1 MSTRLLD
8 SILAADNAS
17 PLPSS
22 APPASEAVGPL
33 GLPRS
38 AVGRLVSLKTES
50 SGVATSP
57 PPSPGVS
64 ILKTSSGSF
73 GSFETSSGS
82 ALHRQLSR
90 QSSSPSRSSSP
101 GAFSKK
107 VSVRFN
113 HIHAKDTTG
122 PDTPDG
128 AAAMP
133 YDPDNFDDAMARVSP
148 HEDKVRRIQRT
159 FRRHI
164 YGPTRGETVMEAI
177 RDSPVVA
184 NAVWRRGAVDSRIA
198 HMFLRRLLGFV
209 HPPMRTHEMRRYFRA
224 LYLGVLQSGQMNAHD
239 ELWVQFASPC
249 AVCKDVYVNPIVF
262 VHDYDT
268 PDPHWM
274 TCENHRHVRP
284 GGAKGRGKGLNR
296 GGAGGGQGSGQTS
309 KTCHVL

>member
-1 MSTRLLD
+1 M
-8 SILAADNAS
+8 
-17 PLPSS
+17 
-22 APPASEAVGPL
+22 
-33 GLPRS
+33 
-38 AVGRLVSLKTES
+38 GRLVSLKTES
-50 SGVATSP
+50 SCSSP
-57 PPSPGVS
+57 PSSPGVS
-64 ILKTSSGSF
+64 ILKTSGSS

-82 ALHRQLSR
+82 ALHRQLSK
-90 QSSSPSRSSSP
+90 QGSSPSGSSSP
-101 GAFSKK
+101 GAISKK

-122 PDTPDG
+122 LETQDG
-128 AAAMP
+128 AEAMP
-133 YDPDNFDDAMARVSP
+133 YDPDNFDDAMTRVSP

-164 YGPTRGETVMEAI
+164 YGPTRGETVMVAI

-239 ELWVQFASPC
+239 DLWVQFAAPC

-274 TCENHRHVRP
+274 TCEKHRHVRP
-284 GGAKGRGKGLNR
+284 GGAKGRGNGLKR
-296 GGAGGGQGSGQTS
+296 GGAGAGGQGSGQTS
-309 KTCHVL
+309 KTCQLL